1 MRGGTGILMKL
12 LIAIVQDEDSSK
24 LVSKMMQQG
33 FGVTK
38 LATTGGFLKAGNTT
52 LLLVVDDSRVEEA
65 IEVVESVC
73 KSRKQISTAT
83 TTVGGISHG
92 EFPTYPIE
100 VTVGGATVFVLTV
113 DQFLKV

>member
-1 MRGGTGILMKL
+1 MKL
-12 LIAIVQDEDSSK
+12 IIAVVQDEDSSR
-24 LVSKMMQQG
+24 LLSELMQQG

-52 LLLVVDDSRVEEA
+52 LLLGVEDERVDTAVSV
-65 IEVVESVC
+65 IESVC
-73 KSRKQISTAT
+73 KSRKQISTSAST
-83 TTVGGISHG
+83 MIGGMTHG
-92 EFPTYPIE
+92 EYTSYPIE